1 MNINNEKE
9 SVQIIK
15 YSFNQIICNLDV
27 GFIQHFKYD
36 LLKTKFI
43 GFREYKNKISFSSPC
58 FCLIIT
64 RNGLMKL
71 HLKKPNLLI
80 NINNIDKLINN
91 ILYNLQDCYISKPT
105 VCNIKIENIQLT
117 FNLNF
122 SFTFYIF
129 LTLLHLILN
138 KYYNIFCR
146 SDYSLECYWIK
157 LLDNIDQEEI
167 LHATHFVKLKHKLSN
182 AVFTITY
189 SFFGSSIIKTSSDLT
204 DFIQYMNSLAVQD
217 EIII

>member
-1 MNINNEKE
+1 M
-9 SVQIIK
+9 
-15 YSFNQIICNLDV
+15 
-27 GFIQHFKYD
+27 
-36 LLKTKFI
+36 
-43 GFREYKNKISFSSPC
+43 
-58 FCLIIT
+58 
-64 RNGLMKL
+64 
-71 HLKKPNLLI
+71 
-80 NINNIDKLINN
+80 
-91 ILYNLQDCYISKPT
+91 
-105 VCNIKIENIQLT
+105 
-117 FNLNF
+117 
-122 SFTFYIF
+122 
-129 LTLLHLILN
+129 ILN

>member
-117 FNLNF
+117 FN
-122 SFTFYIF
+122 
-129 LTLLHLILN
+129 
-138 KYYNIFCR
+138 
-146 SDYSLECYWIK
+146 
-157 LLDNIDQEEI
+157 
-167 LHATHFVKLKHKLSN
+167 
-182 AVFTITY
+182 
-189 SFFGSSIIKTSSDLT
+189 
-204 DFIQYMNSLAVQD
+204 
-217 EIII
+217 